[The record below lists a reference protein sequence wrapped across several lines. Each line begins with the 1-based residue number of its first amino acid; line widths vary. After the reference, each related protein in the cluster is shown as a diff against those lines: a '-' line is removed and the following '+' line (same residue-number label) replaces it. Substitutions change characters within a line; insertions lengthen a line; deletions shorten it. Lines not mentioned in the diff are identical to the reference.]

1 MRQHR
6 PLRPAWALAA
16 LTGLNLVNYLDRQIL
31 PAVLGPVKAA
41 LHLTDSGLGTLQVAF
56 MLGYFLTAPFFGYLG
71 DRCSRRGLIVA
82 GIVVWSAGTALSGW
96 APNLALLILFRTLV
110 GLGEAS
116 YGTISPAWIADL
128 YAPARRNA
136 AISIFYVAIPV
147 GSALGYIL
155 GGVMAAHFGWRSAFF
170 VAGAPGLLLALAL
183 LLLPEPARGSSEP
196 AGAPEDAPAGSG
208 LGVYARLR
216 HCPDYLLVVAG
227 YTAQTF
233 AMGAF
238 AFWAPTFLQRVHGFG
253 LEEADHFFGVALVLS
268 GLGATLLGGWI
279 ASAWQRRSPAGYAR
293 VLAASAAATVAAA
306 WASFALTGRGPAEV
320 ALVAAMF
327 LIFLPTGPINTL
339 ILETVPVGMRAAA
352 MAASLFAIHAFGD
365 LWSPKLVG
373 MLSDRTGSLRGA
385 TLSTLP
391 PALAVCAACWL
402 ALALRQGRRAA
413 R

>member
-1 MRQHR
+1 VRPHR
-6 PLRPAWALAA
+6 PLRAGWALAA
-16 LTGLNLVNYLDRQIL
+16 LTGLNLFNYLDRQIL
-31 PAVLGPVKAA
+31 PAVLTPVKAA

-82 GIVVWSAGTALSGW
+82 GIAVWSLGTALSGW
-96 APNLALLILFRTLV
+96 APSLALLILFRVLV

-116 YGTISPAWIADL
+116 YGTVSPTWIADL

-136 AISIFYVAIPV
+136 AISVFYMAIPV

-155 GGVMAAHFGWRSAFF
+155 GGLMAAHFGWRSAFF
-170 VAGAPGLLLALAL
+170 VAGAPGLLLALSL
-183 LLLPEPARGSSEP
+183 LLLPEPARGASEP
-196 AGAPEDAPAGSG
+196 AGSRVVEPAPGPGG
-208 LGVYARLR
+208 YARLL

-238 AFWAPTFLQRVHGFG
+238 AFWAPTFLQRAHGLG
-253 LEEADHFFGVALVLS
+253 LEEADHFFGGWLVLT
-268 GLGATLLGGWI
+268 GLVATLLGGWI
-279 ASAWQRRSPAGYAR
+279 ATACQRRGPAGYAR
-293 VLAASAAATVAAA
+293 VLAASAVATVGAA
-306 WASFALTGRGPAEV
+306 WAAFALTGRTPAEI

-339 ILETVPVGMRAAA
+339 ILETVPVAMRAAA
-352 MAASLFAIHAFGD
+352 MAASLFAIHALGD

-373 MLSDRTGSLRGA
+373 ILSDRTGSLRVA
-385 TLSTLP
+385 SLASLP
-391 PALAVCAACWL
+391 PALAVCAVCWV
-402 ALALRQGRRAA
+402 ALAWRQGRRPAV
-413 R
+413 